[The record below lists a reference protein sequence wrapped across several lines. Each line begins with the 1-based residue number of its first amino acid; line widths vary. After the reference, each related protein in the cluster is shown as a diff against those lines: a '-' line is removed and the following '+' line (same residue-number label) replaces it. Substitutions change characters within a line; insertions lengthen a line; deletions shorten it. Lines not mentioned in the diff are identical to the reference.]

1 MSSLRHDDIV
11 PDRRVVVLRLAFD
24 RADSKCRGLI
34 AKSIADNSPRLDST
48 VAMTRHRSSSSS
60 AAAPILP
67 PIVISLMAPFR
78 SFFTAPVWEHVLVL
92 VTGMVLA
99 PGKRT
104 VSAALRVMG
113 LGETRDFALYHYV
126 LSRARWNSRAIART
140 LLTMIL
146 DRFVPTGPVVI
157 GIDDTIE
164 RRWGRKIA
172 ARGIYRDPVRSS
184 HGHFVKT
191 SGLRWLSVMAM
202 VPVPWTRR
210 RWALPFLTIL
220 APSERYHAAHG
231 RRHKKLTDFARQ
243 AILQVRRW
251 VPKRKIVVVA
261 DSSFAAL
268 DLIAAVRHHVCLVTR
283 LRLDANLFA
292 PAPKRRPGQHGRPPR
307 RDARCPSSPM
317 SCAFQGDVERPSKKK
332 PRDPRRRKG
341 VARPKDGPLGRDPRG
356 DRARRRGEDGWDRG
370 FFDSHSRA
378 STLPGKHI
386 TVHQAICN
394 GVSPHRATDRTAA
407 KAGSS
412 RSIGRRPAIDPRLI
426 AKRKPRGAAPPI
438 PWPCLSR
445 LGRTDLEGAPG
456 LRLGGGG
463 RTIFDAYSAAAQ
475 TFGTDKA
482 NLGARIASSEMLLN
496 INLLPHLICSFRAS
510 GGIGGHEAG
519 EHDDTGRTCGGHSGP
534 IRMER
539 PFGKGPDSR

>member
-1 MSSLRHDDIV
+1 V
-11 PDRRVVVLRLAFD
+11 PDRRIVVLRLASP

-48 VAMTRHRSSSSS
+48 VAMICHRSSPSS

-126 LSRARWNSRAIART
+126 LSRARCSSRGITRM

-146 DRFVPTGPVVI
+146 DRFLPTGPVVI

-191 SGLRWLSVMAM
+191 SGLRWLSLMAM
-202 VPVPWTRR
+202 VPVPWTQR
-210 RWALPFLTIL
+210 RWAMPFLTIL
-220 APSERYHAAHG
+220 APSERYHIAHR

-268 DLIAAVRHHVCLVTR
+268 DLIAAIRRHVCLVTR
-283 LRLDANLFA
+283 LRLDANLFT
-292 PAPKRRPGQHGRPPR
+292 PAPKRRPGQRGRTAKKGRPLPKLAKVLEKKTTR
-307 RDARCPSSPM
+307 WTRLSMPYWYGDERCILEIATGTAIWYHSGLSPAPVRSAGC
-317 SCAFQGDVERPSKKK
+317 SCAIPRGCATRKPSCALISMRRQSRFSDGSSIVGPSK
-332 PRDPRRRKG
+332 RRFRKAAHILASRRNG
-341 VARPKDGPLGRDPRG
+341 NGPISP
-356 DRARRRGEDGWDRG
+356 
-370 FFDSHSRA
+370 SR
-378 STLPGKHI
+378 
-386 TVHQAICN
+386 
-394 GVSPHRATDRTAA
+394 
-407 KAGSS
+407 
-412 RSIGRRPAIDPRLI
+412 GRRPRCLDCSRSLRFGRLI
-426 AKRKPRGAAPPI
+426 PTSPPTFAPDRPRGI
-438 PWPCLSR
+438 
-445 LGRTDLEGAPG
+445 TN
-456 LRLGGGG
+456 
-463 RTIFDAYSAAAQ
+463 
-475 TFGTDKA
+475 A
-482 NLGARIASSEMLLN
+482 N
-496 INLLPHLICSFRAS
+496 PH
-510 GGIGGHEAG
+510 
-519 EHDDTGRTCGGHSGP
+519 
-534 IRMER
+534 
-539 PFGKGPDSR
+539 